1 MLAFFSRGMLLL
13 TSVRINCMRNNF
25 ISMLLRNLVIPTE
38 LIVMVRMYH
47 HDEVLSSMV
56 KVVSCFSL
64 TWPCRDISMLN
75 RKLFMIV
82 VMAGIGFHEMDD
94 KATGPCRRWNIFG
107 GVRSTAAVDTSY
119 AQDLDQSLK
128 GRQTATAR
136 GATFHVIIGRRHRA
150 STASGFRTDLVV
162 GAQRG
167 ILDLHEDV
175 QTCGY
180 EDVQVMWNMLSSE
193 KEAAPAPPPRKRA
206 LWRLRLPV
214 WPAAVWSP
222 RGRGMQQREPNPTA
236 ACNFAM

>member
-82 VMAGIGFHEMDD
+82 VMVF
-94 KATGPCRRWNIFG
+94 
-107 GVRSTAAVDTSY
+107 ST
-119 AQDLDQSLK
+119 
-128 GRQTATAR
+128 
-136 GATFHVIIGRRHRA
+136 
-150 STASGFRTDLVV
+150 
-162 GAQRG
+162 
-167 ILDLHEDV
+167 
-175 QTCGY
+175 
-180 EDVQVMWNMLSSE
+180 
-193 KEAAPAPPPRKRA
+193 
-206 LWRLRLPV
+206 
-214 WPAAVWSP
+214 
-222 RGRGMQQREPNPTA
+222 
-236 ACNFAM
+236 